1 MDGNTRPITYDVVEI
16 GRLGYVESVEKGV
29 DYIEPD
35 RYFARFLEFFLR
47 EENFSKLARLP
58 APRGLFRLVLNRP
71 DVPFQLIA
79 SREGAFQLKDELQ
92 RNWMNGLDAL
102 YVLRQ
107 PLSAVLAFSLTA
119 QYTVGSRTTVGSKE
133 DGDPREQ
140 FSDQYAFER
149 FLVDVKVKRGECI
162 VLFAHDGDPLYLMEP
177 GE

>member
-1 MDGNTRPITYDVVEI
+1 M
-16 GRLGYVESVEKGV
+16 GYVAAMDKGIA
-29 DYIEPD
+29 YID
-35 RYFARFLEFFLR
+35 HADYFARFLEFFLS

-58 APRGLFRLVLNRP
+58 APRGLLGLILNHP

-149 FLVDVKVKRGECI
+149 FLVDVKVKRGECV